1 MQSRALLMKE
11 HRLIE
16 RMLVLLGEAAGELEA
31 GTELRPDLVADAV
44 DFIRT
49 YADRTHHGKEEDIL
63 FAELAARP
71 LAEADRRAM
80 ESLVADHAWARGVTA
95 EVARADERRRAGDAS
110 AGSGVVAGIRALCDF
125 YPRHIAAEDA
135 SFFAPARG
143 YFTEEE
149 DEDLLARYRAFDQAM
164 IHEKYAAVVAAVEK
178 DVR

>member
-16 RMLVLLGEAAGELEA
+16 RMLVLLGEAAAGLEA
-31 GTELRPDLVADAV
+31 GAELSPRLVADAV

-63 FAELAARP
+63 FAELAVRP
-71 LAEADRRAM
+71 LSEADRRAM
-80 ESLVADHAWARGVTA
+80 EALAADHAWARGVTA
-95 EVARADERRRAGDAS
+95 EVALADERRRAGDAG
-110 AGSGVVAGIRALCDF
+110 AVAEVVAGIRALCDF

-135 SFFAPARG
+135 SFFPAARS
-143 YFTEEE
+143 YFSEEE
-149 DEDLLARYRAFDQAM
+149 DRDLLARYRTFDQAM